1 MQLKPRK
8 TRNHGKVRWYTDAVD
23 LLTGKRKR
31 EFFTSEA
38 DALAHQQALATQP
51 APRALHAALDPDIPL
66 AQFAAEW
73 LWAQIA
79 TGAWTRR
86 GTITAYRE
94 HLDRLCRFRLDATT
108 TLGQQPVRDLT
119 ANHVLAL
126 VSGMRREGFAP
137 RTVQT
142 TQRLVHALLD
152 RAVTRGLLARHPI
165 TTEFFKTELKPL
177 LTVPKAERERI
188 KAFTQEQAKA
198 FLVAAHSSRL
208 RDLFIT
214 LLLSGLRIGE
224 ALGLQLPDD
233 HVAHGHRGIR
243 VERTLL
249 RGSTVRPTCGPP
261 KGRRTRVVD
270 VSDDLGRLLDAIA
283 SARPR
288 LALQH
293 AWRPVPSWVF
303 VTRSGRPI
311 EQGVV
316 AKEFQRVL
324 RRAGLQDTGFS
335 PHALRHTFACLH
347 IAAGCNPKWL
357 QQQLGHASISIT
369 LDLYAASFALRD
381 SHAANAL
388 GAALLGSDLAATR
401 ES

>member
-8 TRNHGKVRWYTDAVD
+8 IRNHGKVRWYTDAVD
-23 LLTGKRKR
+23 PLTGRR
-31 EFFTSEA
+31 RRQFFTSEA

-51 APRALHAALDPDIPL
+51 APRPLHAALDRDITV
-66 AQFAAEW
+66 AQFAADW
-73 LWAQIA
+73 LWSQIA
-79 TGAWTRR
+79 TGAWNCR
-86 GTITAYRE
+86 GTIIAYRE
-94 HLDRLCRFRLDATT
+94 HLDRLCRFRLDATA

-119 ANHVLAL
+119 ANHVLAV
-126 VSGMRREGFAP
+126 VSGMRTDGFSP

-142 TQRLVHALLD
+142 TSRLLSALLD

-165 TTEFFKTELKPL
+165 TREFFKTELKPL
-177 LTVPKAERERI
+177 LTVPKAERERV
-188 KAFTQEQAKA
+188 KAFTEAQAKQ
-198 FLVAAHSSRL
+198 FLAAARASRL
-208 RDLFIT
+208 RDLFVT

-233 HVAHGHRGIR
+233 HVANGHRGVR

-249 RGSTVRPTCGPP
+249 RGSTIHPTCGPP
-261 KGRRTRVVD
+261 KGGRTRIVD
-270 VSDDLGRLLDAIA
+270 VSDDLGHLLDQIA

-293 AWRPVPSWVF
+293 AWRPVPFWVF
-303 VTRSGRPI
+303 ITRHGRPLD
-311 EQGVV
+311 QAVV
-316 AKEFQRVL
+316 AKEFQRIL
-324 RRAGLQDTGFS
+324 TRAGLAHTGFS

-369 LDLYAASFALRD
+369 LDLYASHFALRD
-381 SHAANAL
+381 AHAANAL

>member
-8 TRNHGKVRWYTDAVD
+8 TRNHGKARWYTDAVD
-23 LLTGKRKR
+23 PLTGRR
-31 EFFTSEA
+31 RRQFFTSEA

-51 APRALHAALDPDIPL
+51 APRPLHAALDRDIPL
-66 AQFAAEW
+66 AQFAADW
-73 LWAQIA
+73 CWAQVA
-79 TGAWTRR
+79 TGAWSRR
-86 GTITAYRE
+86 GTIQAYRE
-94 HLDRLCRFRLDATT
+94 HLTRLCAFPLSPTMP
-108 TLGQQPVRDLT
+108 LGAVLVRDLT

-126 VSGMRREGFAP
+126 VSGMRRDGFAP

-152 RAVTRGLLARHPI
+152 RAVTRGLLPRHPI
-165 TTEFFKTELKPL
+165 TTEFFKAELKPL
-177 LTVPKAERERI
+177 LTVPKAERERV
-188 KAFTQEQAKA
+188 KAFTEAQAKQ
-198 FLVAAHSSRL
+198 FLGAAQASRL
-208 RDLFIT
+208 RDLFVT

-224 ALGLQLPDD
+224 ALGLQLGDD
-233 HVAHGHRGIR
+233 HVAHQHRGLRI
-243 VERTLL
+243 ERTLL
-249 RGSTVRPTCGPP
+249 RGSTVHPVTGPP
-261 KGRRTRVVD
+261 KGGRTRIVD
-270 VSDDLGRLLDAIA
+270 VSDDLGRLLDQIA

-303 VTRSGRPI
+303 VTRHGRPLD
-311 EQGVV
+311 QAVV

-324 RRAGLQDTGFS
+324 RRANLAHTGFS

-381 SHAANAL
+381 AHAANAL

-401 ES
+401 QS